1 MALEA
6 VLGHKT
12 PCTTSL
18 CFSAWHARILIRLM
32 SPRIEISVHRHQ
44 WFQAHPGNQGA
55 MHTSQSELCLTL
67 VWMLAKNVT
76 VATVLKICSF
86 TGLFTFV
93 LRLIGP
99 WSLCWH
105 GSLQTICMLLT
116 CKQRVGNTISIK
128 TLVRRLP
135 GLPDLFRRPCDR
147 SYFAP
152 TSIYRVTN
160 QLSDTPHYQMTASMR
175 VTMALVFDP
184 VGRLMQL
191 LHAPQIW
198 AL

>member
-32 SPRIEISVHRHQ
+32 SPRIEISVHQHQ

-67 VWMLAKNVT
+67 VWMLAKNVM

-86 TGLFTFV
+86 TGLSPSSYVWLDREVCAGTDLYRPYACFSPASKGSATPSQSKHWSGGCRV
-93 LRLIGP
+93 CRTCSATPVIGTTLHQRLYIE
-99 WSLCWH
+99 
-105 GSLQTICMLLT
+105 
-116 CKQRVGNTISIK
+116 
-128 TLVRRLP
+128 
-135 GLPDLFRRPCDR
+135 
-147 SYFAP
+147 
-152 TSIYRVTN
+152 
-160 QLSDTPHYQMTASMR
+160 
-175 VTMALVFDP
+175 
-184 VGRLMQL
+184 
-191 LHAPQIW
+191 
-198 AL
+198 